1 MDLPTLLAEVKKH
14 LTEGRMIASENALLF
29 FIRIMPDVKDVQSRT
44 LLLNCLNTIVD
55 QHLLQL

>member
-14 LTEGRMIASENALLF
+14 LTEGISIASENDLLF
-29 FIRIMPDVKDVQSRT
+29 FIRKMPDVKDVQSRT
-44 LLLNCLNTIVD
+44 LFLNCLNTIVD